1 MNTEELLQK
10 LGAVSVCQIA
20 DAVGKEL
27 AIDTTIRPLQP
38 SFHVCAPAYT
48 VRCSPNDNLTL
59 HHALYAA
66 KPGQVLVVEGGE
78 GDAAC
83 WGELMSI
90 SAQAKGLSGTIIDGS
105 ARDPLEIGRL
115 NYPVF
120 ARSIRAR
127 RASKEHYGDVSCP
140 VHIGDI
146 TVLPGQI
153 VVADCNGIVSFD
165 LQSLPRILE
174 QSLAVV
180 AKEDQLKETLRSGTT
195 YFELAGLSSLLPE
208 RARAAQ

>member
-1 MNTEELLQK
+1 MSTEELLQK
-10 LGAVSVCQIA
+10 LAAVSVCQIA

-38 SFHVCAPAYT
+38 SFRICAPAYT
-48 VRCSPNDNLTL
+48 VRCSLNDNLTL
-59 HHALYAA
+59 HHALHAA
-66 KPGQVLVVEGGE
+66 KRGQVLVVEGGE
-78 GDAAC
+78 GDAAL

-90 SAQAKGLSGTIIDGS
+90 SAQAKGLNGTIIDGP

-120 ARSIRAR
+120 ARSVRPR
-127 RASKEHYGDVSCP
+127 RASKEHYGDVGCP
-140 VHIGDI
+140 VHIGEM

-153 VVADCNGIVSFD
+153 VVADCNGIASFHP
-165 LQSLPRILE
+165 QSLHRILE

-180 AKEDQLKETLRSGTT
+180 AKEDQLKESLRTGRT
-195 YFELAGLSSLLPE
+195 YFEIAGLSSLLPE
-208 RARAAQ
+208 RSRAAQ